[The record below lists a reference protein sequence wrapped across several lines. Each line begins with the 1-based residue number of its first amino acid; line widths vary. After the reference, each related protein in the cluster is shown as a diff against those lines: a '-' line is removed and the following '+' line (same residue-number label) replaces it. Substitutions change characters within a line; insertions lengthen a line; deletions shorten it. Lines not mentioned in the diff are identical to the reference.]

1 MIDVNVS
8 LGRWPFQRFL
18 FDAARPLAR
27 HLKSCGIRK
36 ALVASTESVLYPDPD
51 VYDEACFEQI
61 REVPGLLPVKTVNP
75 VLATWRTSLCDFADR
90 YELKAIRLY
99 PNYHRYGLDDPMVNE
114 LAKTAIKLK
123 LPVMVAVRVEDERQ
137 QYPLMQVP
145 GVSLAAIAKFAAAH
159 PRARVIALNGYF
171 HEIIA
176 VEEQRNLYFDIAFAE
191 TTDTLRALTEYM
203 PARQLVFGSQT
214 PFLTTKAAAMK
225 VELANIPPAG
235 RERIAEGNAVS
246 LFRLDR

>member
-27 HLKSCGIRK
+27 HLKTCGIRK
-36 ALVASTESVLYPDPD
+36 ALVAATESVLYPDPD
-51 VYDEACFEQI
+51 VYDEKCFEQI

-90 YELKAIRLY
+90 YELKAIKLY
-99 PNYHRYGLDDPMVNE
+99 PNYHRYSLDDPMVNE

-145 GVSLAAIAKFAAAH
+145 GVPLAAIAKFATAH
-159 PRARVIALNGYF
+159 PRARVIALNSYF

-176 VEEQRNLYFDIAFAE
+176 AEDRRNLYFDIAFAE
-191 TTDTLRALTEYM
+191 ITDTLRALTEHM
-203 PARQLVFGSQT
+203 PARRLLFGSQT

-225 VELANIPPAG
+225 VELANIPQAG
-235 RERIAEGNAVS
+235 RERIAEGNAVP
-246 LFRLDR
+246 LFRLDQ

>member
-36 ALVASTESVLYPDPD
+36 ALVGSTESVLYPDPD
-51 VYDEACFEQI
+51 VYDESCFEQI
-61 REVPGLLPVKTVNP
+61 RAVPGLLPVKTVNP
-75 VLATWRTSLCDFADR
+75 VLATWRTSLCDFTDR
-90 YELKAIRLY
+90 YEVKAIRLY

-123 LPVMVAVRVEDERQ
+123 LPIMVAVRVEDERQ

-145 GVSLAAIAKFAAAH
+145 GVPLAAIAKFAAAH

-191 TTDTLRALTEYM
+191 TTNTLRALTGYM

-235 RERIAEGNAVS
+235 RERIAAGNAAS